1 VAREFRGQGL
11 GLMLL
16 RARLELCKGL
26 KIPVTKTIF
35 TAIQS
40 QKIAAKVG
48 FQVLAEREYEQ
59 LTDANG
65 KVRFPN
71 MAPTKYIQLCAR
83 TVP

>member
-1 VAREFRGQGL
+1 
-11 GLMLL
+11 MLL

-59 LTDANG
+59 LKDANG
-65 KVRFPN
+65 QVRFPN

>member
-1 VAREFRGQGL
+1 
-11 GLMLL
+11 MLL

-26 KIPVTKTIF
+26 NIPVTKTVF

-40 QKIAAKVG
+40 QKIAAKAG

-59 LTDANG
+59 LKDANG
-65 KVRFPN
+65 QVLFAN
-71 MAPTKYIQLCAR
+71 MAPTKYIQLSAR